1 MEGIRRLYQGYDVA
15 LWIGLSLLVA
25 LIFAW
30 LAALQGRLNRMLRDY
45 RALMTGT
52 EGGNL
57 EEILRDHI
65 AQVQRTTAK
74 VDDLAQL
81 SRQIESALGRSLQR
95 VGMVRFNPFP
105 DTGGD
110 QSFAI
115 ALLDGHGD
123 GIVIS
128 SLYGRTESRVYA
140 KPVEGG
146 ESAYAL
152 SAEER
157 EAIRRALQPAGLD
170 SP

>member
-1 MEGIRRLYQGYDVA
+1 MEGIGRLYQGYDVA

-25 LIFAW
+25 LIIAW
-30 LAALQGRLNRMLRDY
+30 LVALQRRLDRMLREY
-45 RALMTGT
+45 QALMTGT

-65 AQVQRTTAK
+65 TRLQRTTAK

-81 SRQIESALGRSLQR
+81 SQQMEKALQRSLQR
-95 VGMVRFNPFP
+95 VGVVRFNPFP

-115 ALLDGHGD
+115 ALLDPHGD
-123 GIVIS
+123 GVVIS
-128 SLYGRTESRVYA
+128 SLYGRTGSRVYA
-140 KPVEGG
+140 KPVKGG
-146 ESAYAL
+146 ESTYAL

-157 EAIRRALQPAGLD
+157 EAIRRALQ
-170 SP
+170 

>member
-1 MEGIRRLYQGYDVA
+1 MA
-15 LWIGLSLLVA
+15 LWIGLSLLGA
-25 LIFAW
+25 FLLAW
-30 LAALQGRLNRMLRDY
+30 LAVLQRRLDRMLREY

-65 AQVQRTTAK
+65 AQVQRTTAE

-81 SRQIESALGRSLQR
+81 SQQMESALGRSLQR
-95 VGMVRFNPFP
+95 VGVVRFNPFP

-157 EAIRRALQPAGLD
+157 EAIRRALQSAGFN
-170 SP
+170 ST

>member
-30 LAALQGRLNRMLRDY
+30 LAALQGRLNRMLREY

-81 SRQIESALGRSLQR
+81 SRQMEKALGHSLQG
-95 VGMVRFNPFP
+95 VGVVRFNPFP

-115 ALLDGHGD
+115 ALLDAHGD
-123 GIVIS
+123 GVVIS
-128 SLYGRTESRVYA
+128 SLYGRTKSRIYA

-146 ESAYAL
+146 ESTYAL

-157 EAIRRALQPAGLD
+157 EAIRRALQSSGLD

>member
-1 MEGIRRLYQGYDVA
+1 VA
-15 LWIGLSLLVA
+15 LWIGLSLLGA
-25 LIFAW
+25 FLLAW
-30 LAALQGRLNRMLRDY
+30 LAVLQRRLDRMLREY

-65 AQVQRTTAK
+65 AQVQRTTAE

-81 SRQIESALGRSLQR
+81 SQQMESALGRSLQR
-95 VGMVRFNPFP
+95 VGVVRFNPFP

-157 EAIRRALQPAGLD
+157 EAIRRALQSAGFN
-170 SP
+170 ST